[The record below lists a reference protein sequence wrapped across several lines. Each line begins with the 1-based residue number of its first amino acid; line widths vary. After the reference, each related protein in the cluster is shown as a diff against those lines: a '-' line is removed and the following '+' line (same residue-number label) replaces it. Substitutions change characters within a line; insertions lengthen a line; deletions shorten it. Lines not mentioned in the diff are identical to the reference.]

1 MIKHAVLCMYRNL
14 INLRE
19 LYNNGHGKYIEKLMK
34 RLITNYSIL
43 FSHNFRDKLGG
54 GVHKGLNAPSHR
66 ILLFFFLKSTKH
78 SKVKNY

>member
-34 RLITNYSIL
+34 RLITNYSI
-43 FSHNFRDKLGG
+43 FSSRTMSILETNLGY
-54 GVHKGLNAPSHR
+54 LNC
-66 ILLFFFLKSTKH
+66 F
-78 SKVKNY
+78 